1 VRLPLHRC
9 LSKLLV
15 GEFQFPSRARSS
27 GPQETHEVL
36 VSTKSEVAQAQLQ
49 AGDDPPREVYA
60 LLGFELTGVALAQEQ
75 AVPLHL
81 STLFAALSFE
91 GMIKL
96 AAGLPLGVLGGIP
109 CPDGHKGHLPCR

>member
-9 LSKLLV
+9 LPKLLV
-15 GEFQFPSRARSS
+15 GEFQLPGRARSS

-49 AGDDPPREVYA
+49 AGDNPSREVYA
-60 LLGFELTGVALAQEQ
+60 LLRFELSGVALAQEQ
-75 AVPLHL
+75 TVQPYL

-91 GMIKL
+91 GMIEL
-96 AAGLPLGVLGGIP
+96 AAELPIGVLGGIP
-109 CPDGHKGHLPCR
+109 CPGGHKGYLPCR

>member
-1 VRLPLHRC
+1 MRLPLHRC
-9 LSKLLV
+9 LPKLLV
-15 GEFQFPSRARSS
+15 GKFQLPGRARSS

-36 VSTKSEVAQAQLQ
+36 VSTKCKVAQAQLQ
-49 AGDDPPREVYA
+49 AGDDPPQDVYA

-75 AVPLHL
+75 AVQPHL

-96 AAGLPLGVLGGIP
+96 AAGLPIGVLGGIP
-109 CPDGHKGHLPCR
+109 CPDGHKGYLPCR